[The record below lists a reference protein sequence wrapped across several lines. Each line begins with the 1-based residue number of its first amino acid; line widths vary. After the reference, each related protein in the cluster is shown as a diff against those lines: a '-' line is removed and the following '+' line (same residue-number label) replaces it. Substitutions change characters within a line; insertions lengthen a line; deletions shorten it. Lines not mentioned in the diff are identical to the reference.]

1 MFTHRRH
8 YNRAFPL
15 LQAHLSYLQK
25 LCTQLPRVS
34 YMRTLTFVQ
43 NNFRLDLHI
52 LQSEVVA
59 VGGRRKFDKSES
71 RNNHPPGK
79 PSDLDQFGDIRG
91 RKPVEPGVGG
101 GNSKKHHC

>member
-1 MFTHRRH
+1 M
-8 YNRAFPL
+8 
-15 LQAHLSYLQK
+15 
-25 LCTQLPRVS
+25 
-34 YMRTLTFVQ
+34 
-43 NNFRLDLHI
+43 
-52 LQSEVVA
+52 
-59 VGGRRKFDKSES
+59 GGRRKFDKSES